1 LKRFAA
7 NASLPRRRKPSVLI
21 AGDGRRAIRVSLRI
35 AFVHDLGA
43 SCAPQETIGCKP
55 TMHFRFYLMIAAL
68 LLIGI
73 EAAYSLYQLASF
85 VL

>member
-1 LKRFAA
+1 MPPGDPGFRC
-7 NASLPRRRKPSVLI
+7 ASRSFT
-21 AGDGRRAIRVSLRI
+21 A
-35 AFVHDLGA
+35 LGA
-43 SCAPQETIGCKP
+43 SRAPQEIIGCKP

>member
-1 LKRFAA
+1 MVAGRSEFRC
-7 NASLPRRRKPSVLI
+7 ASRSFTASALP
-21 AGDGRRAIRVSLRI
+21 
-35 AFVHDLGA
+35 
-43 SCAPQETIGCKP
+43 APQETIGCKP

>member
-7 NASLPRRRKPSVLI
+7 NALLPRRRKPSVLI
-21 AGDGRRAIRVSLRI
+21 AGDGAGRSGFRCASRSFT
-35 AFVHDLGA
+35 ALGA
-43 SCAPQETIGCKP
+43 SCAPQEIIGCKP